1 MQIIASDF
9 DNTIYFLDSMEKNKR
24 NIDKIKEF
32 IKLGNLFI
40 IITGRNY
47 SDLKYYLNK
56 SVKTTVNL
64 KLKMN

>member
-24 NIDKIKEF
+24 NINKIKEF

-47 SDLKYYLNK
+47 K
-56 SVKTTVNL
+56 
-64 KLKMN
+64 